1 MRLVPKI
8 FVQSLGILVLSAV
21 LAYGANTVRQD
32 SLPAT
37 PAKPASAVQ
46 LAGAEISIKD
56 AALLFITNR
65 AVFLDARSQ
74 YEFEQGHIQG
84 AISLPPREFAA
95 QFQDLKPRL
104 VSKEAVITYCDGDR
118 CPLSQALAE
127 HLRAAGIKNVY
138 VLKNGWTLWQAEKLP
153 IAKGAS
159 GPLSRLKGASQ
170 EALCTNCDTK

>member
-1 MRLVPKI
+1 MRLVSKI
-8 FVQSLGILVLSAV
+8 FAQSLGLLVLSAA
-21 LAYGANTVRQD
+21 LAYGANAVRQD

-37 PAKPASAVQ
+37 PAKPVSAVQ

-56 AALLFITNR
+56 AALLFITGR

-95 QFQDLKPRL
+95 QFQDLKSRL

-127 HLRAAGIKNVY
+127 HLQRARPHNRVIIQKQQHGGLRHGKSHVHF
-138 VLKNGWTLWQAEKLP
+138 EF
-153 IAKGAS
+153 
-159 GPLSRLKGASQ
+159 SRV
-170 EALCTNCDTK
+170 